1 MSAIPNDTRNK
12 QLFLKQV
19 PEGLLG
25 PGDFELRETAVPEP
39 EDGQVLIETHYLS
52 LDAALRLIVRD
63 SKDFLF
69 RVSPGDLV
77 RNSVAGRIVESKNP
91 DWAVGDSVVAHYG
104 VQNYGLSDGS
114 DLERCD
120 TAQAPLSAWLGGF
133 GVSGLTAYFAI
144 FDECKP
150 QPGQTVVINGA
161 AGAVGTMA
169 GQFAKLTGA
178 RVIGIAG
185 SDEKCRW
192 LVDELGFDCAVNYK
206 DGDLYEKLVD
216 AAPDRIDFIFDN
228 VGGEVLNQSLRW
240 IAMRGTV
247 LLCGSTSQYSE
258 EEMSGPNQYIWLGT
272 MRARM
277 QGFVVFDYAD
287 RFDVARKNMAEWAAE
302 GRLKFKEYVVDGD
315 VEDFPGAFHDLYEG
329 KNMGKMVVRMPS
341 AQA

>member
-1 MSAIPNDTRNK
+1 MNAIPNDTRNK
-12 QLFLKQV
+12 QLYLKQV

-25 PGDFELRETAVPEP
+25 PGDFELRETSVPEP
-39 EDGQVLIETHYLS
+39 GDGEVLIETHYLS

-77 RNSVAGRIVESKNP
+77 YNSGVGKIVDSKNP
-91 DWAVGDSVVAHYG
+91 DWAVGDYVVAHNG
-104 VQNYGLSDGS
+104 VQNYGISNGA

-120 TAQAPLSAWLGGF
+120 LSQAPLASWLGGI
-133 GVSGLTAYFAI
+133 GISGLTAYFAI
-144 FDECKP
+144 FNECKP

-192 LVDELGFDCAVNYK
+192 LESELGFDAALNYK
-206 DGDLYEKLVD
+206 DGDLYEKLVA

-228 VGGEVLNQSLRW
+228 VGGDVLNQSLRW

-258 EEMSGPNQYIWLGT
+258 DEMAGPNQYIWLGT

-277 QGFVVFDYAD
+277 QGFVVYDYAEH
-287 RFDVARKNMAEWAAE
+287 FAVARKRIASWAAE
-302 GRLKFKEYVVDGD
+302 GKIKFKEHVVDGD
-315 VEDFPGAFHDLYEG
+315 VEDFPDAFHALYEG
-329 KNMGKMVVRMPS
+329 RNMGKMVVRLPA
-341 AQA
+341 AQV